1 MSEKKKWC
9 WNNYTVLEQ
18 SKRSDK
24 FNYINNENQ
33 IKNIKFTQDELFID
47 NKQNIMRDTKRTTQ
61 SLNERLPILQKNG
74 NPYMNND
81 YIHHLDQET
90 EFLRPKNS
98 NFEEQQ
104 K

>member
-1 MSEKKKWC
+1 MSYKKKWS

-18 SKRSDK
+18 SKPSDK
-24 FNYINNENQ
+24 LNYVNNEN
-33 IKNIKFTQDELFID
+33 NLPKFKPTQH
-47 NKQNIMRDTKRTTQ
+47 NTMRDTKRTTH

-98 NFEEQQ
+98 NFEEQT